1 MSKAVSNVEVA
12 LISCNF
18 KTGIL
23 FDTIK
28 WLLEHIFSSK
38 LDSQ

>member
-23 FDTIK
+23 FDTVN
-28 WLLEHIFSSK
+28 L
-38 LDSQ
+38 QQ